1 MTITSTPAVF
11 LTAARTL
18 ELAPAPVA
26 EPGDGEV
33 LIRVTAVGLCGS
45 DAHWYEEGGIGDA
58 SVGDGLILGHEFAGV
73 IESGPRSG
81 EPVAV
86 DPAIPC
92 LVCDPCRAGRHNLCL
107 NIGFAGHAST
117 HGALRGHL
125 VWPERCLVPL
135 PDNLEAEQGALLEP
149 LGVALHAI
157 DLAGLDRSSSI
168 GVFGCGPIGLLLVSA
183 LRSMG
188 VESIVVTDRLPHRLE
203 AATRLGATHA
213 ILATEDVVEREAVLG
228 AAEGGLDYALETSG
242 TDPAL
247 HSALTAVGP
256 GARVVLV
263 GIPNGDRTSF
273 VASMARRKELSLVS
287 CRRMLPQDLARA
299 AALVGGG
306 TVDLTGLVSHRYRL
320 GQVEEAFRTLS
331 ERRGLKVMVEPES
344 G

>member
-18 ELAPAPVA
+18 ELVQTPIA
-26 EPGDGEV
+26 EPVDGEV

-58 SVGDGLILGHEFAGV
+58 SVGSGLILGHEFAGV

-92 LVCDPCRAGRHNLCL
+92 LACDPCRAGRHNLCL
-107 NIGFAGHAST
+107 NIRFAGHAST

-125 VWPERCLVPL
+125 VWPERCLVTL
-135 PDNLEAEQGALLEP
+135 PENLSAEDGALLEP

-157 DLAGLDRSSSI
+157 DLAGLDRGNWV
-168 GVFGCGPIGLLLVSA
+168 GVFGSGPIGLLLVAA

-188 VESIVVTDRLPHRLE
+188 VERIVVTDRLSHRLD
-203 AATRLGATHA
+203 AAIQLGATTT
-213 ILATEDVVEREAVLG
+213 ILATEDVAELEAVLD
-228 AAEGGLDYALETSG
+228 AAEGGLDVALETSG
-242 TDPAL
+242 TDAAL
-247 HSALTAVGP
+247 DTALTTVRP

-263 GIPNGDRTSF
+263 GIPNRDRTSF
-273 VASMARRKELSLVS
+273 VSSMARRKELSLAL
-287 CRRMLPQDLARA
+287 CRRMLSQDLSRA
-299 AALVGGG
+299 AALVGAGA
-306 TVDLTGLVSHRYRL
+306 VDLAGMVSHRYPL
-320 GQVEEAFRTLS
+320 GQVDEAFRTLS
-331 ERRGLKVMVEPES
+331 ERSGLKVMIEPS
-344 G
+344 AP